1 MSGEGMPPPPEAFLS
16 SGASAI
22 THSDVVMRLDT
33 LAASTSAVRTTW
45 GGEGLG
51 FSTLMRRAVRPSPP
65 CVLSLPT
72 LHSAHTYLQW
82 VNDACLDHVGE
93 DAGGGIIAHVGV
105 GVLEHL
111 HKSMGQVWE
120 IGKVCVSVR

>member
-16 SGASAI
+16 SGASAM

-45 GGEGLG
+45 GGEGADGLG
-51 FSTLMRRAVRPSPP
+51 FSTLTMPALIVSVKRRAVRPSPSMHP
-65 CVLSLPT
+65 PVP
-72 LHSAHTYLQW
+72 YLER

-93 DAGGGIIAHVGV
+93 DTGGGVVTHVGV

-111 HKSMGQVWE
+111 HTNVEHKLKTCG
-120 IGKVCVSVR
+120 